1 MTEPTPMTDS
11 ADVER
16 QSRQVTVAVTC
27 THLIRDIDDYRE
39 VFSDA
44 GLHLVLPDVPGQ
56 ELAGAELVAA
66 MEGVA
71 GVVAGDDQFTDEVMG
86 QLPDLK
92 VISKWGIGLDGID
105 LAAAANRGIAVTNT
119 PGMFG
124 NEVAEQ
130 GLAYLFALVRGI
142 VEVDREVRSGGWPKP
157 VGRSIGSLSAT
168 VLGLGDIG
176 RTLVTKLVTLG
187 VTVTGSDPSPS
198 AAEWAA
204 EAGVA
209 LGDAATLARDVDVV
223 MITAPLND
231 ATRGMVDESFIS
243 GMRKGSWLINVGR
256 GPIVVGE
263 AVADAIDA
271 GHLAGA
277 ALDVFEIE
285 PLTDDRLRDLPN
297 MILGSHNASNTYEA
311 CHRTHERSIE
321 NLIRNLAT

>member
-1 MTEPTPMTDS
+1 MTEPTPTTAS

-16 QSRQVTVAVTC
+16 QPRQVTVAVTC
-27 THLIRDIDDYRE
+27 THLIRDIEGYRSA
-39 VFSDA
+39 FADA
-44 GLHLVLPDVPGQ
+44 GLTLHLPDVPGQ
-56 ELAGAELVAA
+56 ELAGAALVAA

-71 GVVAGDDQFTDEVMG
+71 GVVAGDDQFTDEVMA
-86 QLPDLK
+86 QLPDLE

-105 LAAAANRGIAVTNT
+105 LASAANRGIAVTNT

-142 VEVDREVRSGGWPKP
+142 VDVDREVRSGGWPKP

-176 RTLVTKLVTLG
+176 RTLVTKLVALG

-204 EAGVA
+204 EAGITI
-209 LGDAATLARDVDVV
+209 GDAASLARDVDVV
-223 MITAPLND
+223 MITAPLNN
-231 ATRGMVDESFIS
+231 ATRGMVDESFIG

-256 GPIVVGE
+256 GPIVVGD

-277 ALDVFEIE
+277 ALDVFEVE
-285 PLTDDRLRDLPN
+285 PLADERMRNLAN
-297 MILGSHNASNTYEA
+297 VILGSHNASNTYEA
-311 CHRTHERSIE
+311 CHRTHEQAIK
-321 NLIRNLAT
+321 NLVTNLSM